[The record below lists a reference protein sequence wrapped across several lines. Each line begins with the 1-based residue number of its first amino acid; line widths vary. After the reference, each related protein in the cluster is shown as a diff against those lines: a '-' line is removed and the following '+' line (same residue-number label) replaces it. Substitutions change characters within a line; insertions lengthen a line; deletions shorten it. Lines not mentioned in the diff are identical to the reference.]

1 MRHGLR
7 SSALDKYVDKNSVEA
22 GLALLNQ
29 MADVTETEYGR
40 FALKWASKDPAAAWA
55 WATSLPKGMNEA
67 ALLYVFP
74 AWARTQPDAALAW
87 VEQAPP
93 VSAQALDFL
102 KRKVA
107 ALKR

>member
-1 MRHGLR
+1 
-7 SSALDKYVDKNSVEA
+7 
-22 GLALLNQ
+22 
-29 MADVTETEYGR
+29 
-40 FALKWASKDPAAAWA
+40 
-55 WATSLPKGMNEA
+55 MNEA